1 MADLELG
8 FVGLGR
14 MGSPM
19 LVHLIEAGYT
29 VHVYDPSE
37 QAMAIA
43 AQRGAKPA
51 ASPAAVAD
59 AADIVLASLPT
70 PDIVQKVALGEN
82 GVSFGKRATIFVD
95 LSTTGPRVATA
106 IAAGLAEQ
114 GRITLVDSPV
124 SGGIAGAEKAT
135 LALMVS
141 CPKPIFEQVEPV
153 LRHFGKIFFVGEKPG
168 LGQSMK
174 LANNLLA
181 AAAMA
186 ISSEAMVMGVKAGLD
201 PQMMIDVINVSSGRN
216 SAIQDKFP
224 RAVLTRSF
232 DFGFATG
239 LSFKDVRLC
248 VEEAE
253 AMGVPMVVG
262 SAVRQFLS
270 MANATYGA
278 TSDFTEMIKLVEGW
292 AGVEVDGRKSKGD
305 AIA

>member
-1 MADLELG
+1 MADTELG

-14 MGSPM
+14 MGGPM
-19 LVHLIEAGYT
+19 LVRLLEAGHT

-37 QAMAIA
+37 TAMAVA
-43 AQRGAKPA
+43 VQRGAKPA
-51 ASPAAVAD
+51 ASATAVAD

-70 PDIVQKVALGEN
+70 PDVVQSVVLGEN
-82 GVSFGKRATIFVD
+82 GLSSGKRATVVID
-95 LSTTGPRVATA
+95 LSTTGPRVAGT
-106 IAAGLAEQ
+106 IAAALAAE
-114 GRITLVDSPV
+114 GRLILVDSPV
-124 SGGIAGAEKAT
+124 SGGVGGAEKGT

-141 CPKPIFEQVEPV
+141 CPKPVFARVEPV
-153 LRHFGKIFFVGEKPG
+153 LAAFGKIFFVGEKPG
-168 LGQSMK
+168 LGQTLK

-181 AAAMA
+181 AAALA
-186 ISSEAMVMGVKAGLD
+186 VSSEAMVMGVKAGLD

-224 RAVLTRSF
+224 RAVLPRSF

-253 AMGVPMVVG
+253 AMGVPMIVG

-270 MANATYGA
+270 IANATFGPQ
-278 TSDFTEMIKLVEGW
+278 SDFTEMVKLVEGW
-292 AGVEVDGRKSKGD
+292 AGVEVDGRRAAG
-305 AIA
+305 